1 MIQYKELYP
10 SSLVIGEGLIQA
22 ISNIPDIPWSNLSD
36 DEKRNLEQAYSIRS
50 GFKIII
56 DSFES
61 LDAESRAKVIAGY
74 FKQKWTRLW
83 NIFSLEYNPL
93 DAYKVTESGNKT
105 LNVNRTQVDI
115 YGRSVLEGGTDTG
128 TVATEG
134 SDTENSLDS
143 VYGFNSPIALPS
155 DNSTKD
161 NIAKS
166 TETRNLSTSK
176 STTNSGQ
183 DETTRS
189 GSDTEEYGYTKTGNI
204 GYTSPQEL
212 IRRDMELWSSPF
224 FKTVFDDID
233 SLITISVY

>member
-10 SSLVIGEGLIQA
+10 SSLVSGEGLIQA
-22 ISNIPDIPWSNLSD
+22 ISNISGIPWTDLSD

-50 GFKIII
+50 GFKVII
-56 DSFES
+56 DSVES
-61 LDAESRAKVIAGY
+61 LDAESRAKVVAGY

-105 LNVNRTQVDI
+105 LNVNRTQVDK
-115 YGRSVLEGGTDTG
+115 YGRSVAEAGTDTG
-128 TVATEG
+128 TVTTEG
-134 SDTENSLDS
+134 RDTENSTDS
-143 VYGFNSPIALPS
+143 VYGFNSPLALPS
-155 DNSTKD
+155 DTSVAD
-161 NIAKS
+161 NTAKS
-166 TETRNLSTSK
+166 TETRNLSTAK
-176 STTNSGQ
+176 NTTNSGQ

-189 GSDTEEYGYTKTGNI
+189 GADREEYGYTKTGNI